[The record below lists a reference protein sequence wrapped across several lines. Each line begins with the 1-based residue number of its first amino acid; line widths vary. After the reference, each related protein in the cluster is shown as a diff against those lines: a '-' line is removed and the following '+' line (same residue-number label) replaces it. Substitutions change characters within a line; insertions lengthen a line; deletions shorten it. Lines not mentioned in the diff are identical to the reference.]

1 MKKFISNTITIAV
14 LLTLFISCKD
24 TDQELKKEKLN
35 APEITYTQLSENS
48 AELKW
53 DPVTGAESY
62 SFEQQNGIEIT
73 SKKTSLLLNDLVPG
87 INTMRCKSNAGDSD
101 KYEDSDWAEFDI
113 EITKQEKKP
122 LPAPELSY
130 EKTGSFDVRVY
141 WPSVSESVGYAYS
154 LNGSPEEVV
163 YDNEIILEDLD
174 SKYYVLSVK
183 ALAGDSEDYSDSP
196 WAEIDFLL
204 ESVKLSAPEL
214 QYSLDGNKVT
224 FFWEPVP
231 NADNYTLMI
240 DTDFHYTEDSIYEIT
255 LPAGEHHVKIKAVS
269 DNFQKYQD
277 SDFSDDVTVM
287 IDYEA
292 RYEDYLG
299 SWELIP
305 ERMLIYDIF
314 DPESGHTIVDYGAP
328 LTVNIEESALTVEG
342 EPIASYIIT
351 GMSQYTYGE
360 YNDIP
365 VPFYATFDR
374 YSNNDWFS
382 IEKGCLEILQGVGID
397 HAGLPE
403 YPDVKM
409 IFSPAGLGYIDG
421 NESTVTTIKGQYPVI
436 TFKMTSPNTA
446 EVKTTDPFLDDGR
459 PFEIIAVESFIMG
472 AYGSGDYEYMVC
484 GAMYDLP
491 AGGYYACPYQARKL
505 DVSLSPAIRDASVM
519 TTSQVLSNISATFK
533 PERNIPQVLSGSPI
547 ILSK

>member
-1 MKKFISNTITIAV
+1 MKNFISNTITIAV

-35 APEITYTQLSENS
+35 APEVTYIQLSENS

-101 KYEDSDWAEFDI
+101 KYQDSDWSEFDI

-141 WPSVSESVGYAYS
+141 WPSVPESVGYAYS
-154 LNGSPEEVV
+154 LNGDPEEMV
-163 YDNEIILEDLD
+163 YDINEIILEDLD
-174 SKYYVLSVK
+174 PRGYVLLVK

-196 WAEIDFLL
+196 WAEINFTL
-204 ESVKLSAPEL
+204 ESVKLPTPEL

-231 NADNYTLMI
+231 NADSYVLMI
-240 DTDFHYTEDSIYEIT
+240 ASDFHYTEDSFYEIS
-255 LPAGEHHVKIKAVS
+255 LPAGEHSASIKALS
-269 DNFQKYQD
+269 DNSQKYRD
-277 SDFSDDVTVM
+277 SDFITVTVT
-287 IDYEA
+287 IDYYEA

-305 ERMLIYDIF
+305 ERMLIYDII
-314 DPESGHTIVDYGAP
+314 DPESGHTIVDYGTP
-328 LTVNIEESALTVEG
+328 LTVNIEEGDLEFNG
-342 EPIASYIIT
+342 EHLASYVIT
-351 GMSQYTYGE
+351 GMSQFTYGE
-360 YNDIP
+360 DNIP
-365 VPFYATFDR
+365 VPFYATFNR
-374 YSNNDWFS
+374 YSNNDWTA
-382 IEKGCLEILQGVGID
+382 IEEGCLEILQGVGID
-397 HAGLPE
+397 HASLPDF
-403 YPDVKM
+403 PNVKM
-409 IFSPAGLGYIDG
+409 IFSPVGLGYIDG
-421 NESTVTTIKGQYPVI
+421 DESTITYMRGQYPII
-436 TFKMTSPNTA
+436 TFRMTSPNTA
-446 EVKTTDPFLDDGR
+446 EVKTTTTTLTDGGS
-459 PFEIIAVESFIMG
+459 FEVVAVEAFIMS
-472 AYGSGDYEYMVC
+472 AYGSDYEYAIY
-484 GAMYDLP
+484 GAYPDLP
-491 AGGYYACPYQARKL
+491 AGGYYACPYKARKL

-547 ILSK
+547 ILNK